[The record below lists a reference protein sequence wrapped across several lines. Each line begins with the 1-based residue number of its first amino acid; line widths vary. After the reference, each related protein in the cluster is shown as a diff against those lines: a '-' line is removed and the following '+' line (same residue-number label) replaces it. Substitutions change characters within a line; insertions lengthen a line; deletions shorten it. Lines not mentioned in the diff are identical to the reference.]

1 MPLVNLPTPPPSV
14 ISALRKVEYIIMML
28 SQAIALCLFV
38 NLLLLSVRLFGRRLG
53 GLRKLQPT
61 MQLFL
66 LFHSIGILTSI
77 PATIYQV
84 RSEFPSNDHAMP
96 FLKVFLPP
104 IDLAANL
111 TILFWIFALNG
122 NYNLSISPFFVFFL
136 TVERIL
142 IIRYPLDFKRYQKY
156 YIFMVI
162 LLVISLYSI
171 SFGFF
176 LAELPLD
183 PKICKPI
190 CYN

>member
-1 MPLVNLPTPPPSV
+1 MSVNCSSSSSSQLTTATAAAMPLVNLPTPPPSV

-84 RSEFPSNDHAMP
+84 RSVNFLRMIMRP
-96 FLKVFLPP
+96 F
-104 IDLAANL
+104 
-111 TILFWIFALNG
+111 
-122 NYNLSISPFFVFFL
+122 
-136 TVERIL
+136 
-142 IIRYPLDFKRYQKY
+142 
-156 YIFMVI
+156 
-162 LLVISLYSI
+162 
-171 SFGFF
+171 
-176 LAELPLD
+176 
-183 PKICKPI
+183 
-190 CYN
+190 